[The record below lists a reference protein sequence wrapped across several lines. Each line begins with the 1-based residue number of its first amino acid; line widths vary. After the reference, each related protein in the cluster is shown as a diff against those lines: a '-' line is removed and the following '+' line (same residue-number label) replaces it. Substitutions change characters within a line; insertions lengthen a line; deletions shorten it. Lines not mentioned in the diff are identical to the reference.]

1 MTRAAWLL
9 LALVG
14 AVDASPKH
22 EPTDRDHAAEVQ
34 RRKEA
39 ERKRAER
46 EKAIREC
53 MDDRDGDPDED
64 RELCED
70 EVGP

>member
-1 MTRAAWLL
+1 MTRAAWLF
-9 LALVG
+9 LALVSAAG
-14 AVDASPKH
+14 ASPKR
-22 EPTDRDHAAEVQ
+22 EVTDRDHAAEVQ

-39 ERKRAER
+39 ERKRER
-46 EKAIREC
+46 EKAIHEC